1 MSTARRRQKKRQVAR
16 SEPRGQFSRA
26 LRSAIHL
33 IHTGDHT
40 AGLTALN
47 TLASS
52 TRNPPRR
59 AKVLLLIGESETALS
74 RHGEAA
80 AAYTAAANFARQAAD
95 LSLLLI
101 ASTGQVRS
109 LLRSLRVEDAITAAN
124 GLLTELENAQQTLN
138 QTLALTPDQLA
149 AQGPVEI
156 SARPPRPTVGL
167 TKLAHAFLETGH
179 TDQARVFLHKAIALS
194 PNGASRARQALAT
207 LALASDEPALAERY
221 ARESLLMGR
230 FQAKTTAAWPLYL
243 NARAR
248 QNLSPILEP
257 DILAAYR
264 SHAKGRTAAT
274 SLYQIIATLRAHA
287 DPTWKTLA
295 EAAINNPGLDP
306 ILQTEIEKILLAD
319 SKLFAT
325 DSPRPI
331 AARALRLYRSADC
344 SAKELI
350 SHAKAYVRHSL
361 LSEETPDLNQLLR
374 IATRR
379 FPGDPALVHAIRHTA
394 CLAAM
399 MAVKHDL
406 ARGWLHQ
413 LITDTAATGDL
424 EAWGKATWAM
434 ARMEALLENHSKA
447 AYWYLDLAANQQ
459 TPPRFRIQ
467 AMLRGLRH
475 LGRSG
480 DSSTDIGQLTQNI
493 RSILHSTDDFR
504 ILLDAARQLALGG
517 EAFRKLKCEAVDLG
531 ITFSDR
537 AFVSATTPQ
546 EALRILEYLS
556 RKLHCDLVGY
566 STPIIERWDKLTAS
580 QKSDFQSVGGST
592 WFDYLATVFKVLISQ
607 GRTVEA
613 TTVASSV
620 VDNNAASPEGYVI
633 VGIEYAEWLFF
644 QNQSKAFQHF
654 EWIAK
659 EAPVHRKAALAHY
672 WIMLKYL
679 RNGDRQSG
687 VSSAHAV
694 RRCYSGSPALLS
706 EWELDGKASLVI
718 CDGNLEEAVRS
729 SGVATTL
736 EFLERM
742 RQRMIIEL
750 DRLQ

>member
-1 MSTARRRQKKRQVAR
+1 MSATRRRQKKRQVAR

-26 LRSAIHL
+26 LRSATHL
-33 IHTGDHT
+33 IHTGDHA
-40 AGLTALN
+40 AGLSALN

-74 RHGEAA
+74 RHVEAA

-124 GLLTELENAQQTLN
+124 GLLAELENAQQTLN

-287 DPTWKTLA
+287 DLTWKTLA
-295 EAAINNPGLDP
+295 DAAINNPGLDP

-413 LITDTAATGDL
+413 LITDTAAAGDL

-467 AMLRGLRH
+467 AMLRGLRD

-504 ILLDAARQLALGG
+504 ILLDAARQLVLAGSKFTILKN
-517 EAFRKLKCEAVDLG
+517 EAA
-531 ITFSDR
+531 DR
-537 AFVSATTPQ
+537 GTELADQAIVAAATPQ
-546 EALRILEYLS
+546 EQLTHREYLA
-556 RKLHCDLVGY
+556 RKLYWDLGR
-566 STPIIERWDKLTAS
+566 TRQLLHRWEKLTEK
-580 QKSDFQSVGGST
+580 QKADYHATGGST
-592 WFDYLATVFKVLISQ
+592 WYEYLSLVFLSLAEND
-607 GRTVEA
+607 RSTEA
-613 TTVASSV
+613 TSLASSIL
-620 VDNNAASPEGYVI
+620 DQNTASPEGYVI
-633 VGIEYAEWLFF
+633 LGSFYAEHLLKNG
-644 QNQSKAFQHF
+644 QKDRAFKYF
-654 EWIAK
+654 NWIAK
-659 EAPVHRKAALAHY
+659 EAPTHRRAAMAHY
-672 WIMLKYL
+672 QISISHILNSVDREEVIKSAAAAQICLSPKPTDIKEWKIYCRCAIILEFFSGRKITGEFDYL
-679 RNGDRQSG
+679 F
-687 VSSAHAV
+687 
-694 RRCYSGSPALLS
+694 
-706 EWELDGKASLVI
+706 
-718 CDGNLEEAVRS
+718 LEEQKLYLK
-729 SGVATTL
+729 THFNL
-736 EFLERM
+736 
-742 RQRMIIEL
+742 
-750 DRLQ
+750 